1 MKPGRNDPCPCGSG
15 RKYKQC
21 CLAKTDTLAPEEMTW
36 RRVRRA
42 TEKLGAGLLREAER
56 HFGPAAIGEA
66 WEEFHGF
73 EIDEPFDDQSPYLPL
88 FFTWFLHD
96 WLPDP
101 HDTEVPEAA
110 QGVAVA
116 QAYLGRL
123 GDRLD
128 PLTRR
133 YVEACCATPFSFHE
147 VIDCRPGHGFGLR
160 DVLLGTEVE
169 AIEKRGSQFVE
180 PGDLLFAKVVAI
192 EGIALVE
199 GMGPVAIP
207 PARKPAIIELRK
219 QLGTQE
225 SLFGVETLRE
235 FDLELRSLFLD
246 IADAQLNP
254 PLPELQNTD
263 GDPLELHTLIY
274 DLDSPDEAIA
284 RLADLAAGVAEPDV
298 ERDAEGGLVHAEI
311 IWARR
316 GNRMQKS
323 WDNTTLGH
331 LRIEGKRLSAEVNSA
346 KRAARLSKLIE
357 QRLGETARARPS
369 IVQSVQSMLDRE
381 PAPQEEAQRLRRD
394 EEQAELAARPEVQAA
409 MREHLRRHY
418 RNWIDE
424 KIPALGNRT
433 PRKAAR
439 DRDGREAVEALIA
452 QIERDGA
459 RTSPPLDAEI
469 VREMRETLGLTTPHG
484 QG

>member
-15 RKYKQC
+15 RKYKHC
-21 CLAKTDTLAPEEMTW
+21 CLSKAETLAPEEMTW

-56 HFGPAAIGEA
+56 HFGSAAIDEA

-73 EIDEPFDDQSPYLPL
+73 ENDEPFDDQSPYLSL
-88 FFTWFLHD
+88 FFAWFLHD

-101 HDTEVPEAA
+101 LDTEVPEAA
-110 QGVAVA
+110 HGITVA
-116 QAYLGRL
+116 QAYLKRL

-128 PLTRR
+128 PIARR
-133 YVEACCATPFSFHE
+133 YVEACCAAPFSFHE
-147 VIDCRPGHGFGLR
+147 IVDCRSGHGFRLR
-160 DVLLGTEVE
+160 DVLLGTEIDV
-169 AIEKRGSQFVE
+169 IEKSGSQFVE

-219 QLGTQE
+219 DLGTQE
-225 SLFGVETLRE
+225 SLFGIETLRE
-235 FDLELRSLFLD
+235 FDFELRALFLD
-246 IADAQLNP
+246 LADAQLNP

-263 GDPLELHTLIY
+263 GDPLEMHTLIY
-274 DLDSPDEAIA
+274 DLDAPDEAVA

-298 ERDAEGGLVHAEI
+298 ERDVGGGLVRAEI
-311 IWARR
+311 VWARR
-316 GNRMQKS
+316 GNRTQKS

-331 LRIEGKRLSAEVNSA
+331 IRIEGRRLNAEVNSA
-346 KRAARLSKLIE
+346 KRAARLRKLIE
-357 QRLGETARARPS
+357 QRLGETAHARPS

-381 PAPQEEAQRLRRD
+381 PTPQEEERRRRRE

-409 MREHLRRHY
+409 MREHLRGYY
-418 RNWIDE
+418 RNWIDV
-424 KIPALGNRT
+424 KIPALGNRS
-433 PRKAAR
+433 PRKAVR

-452 QIERDGA
+452 QMERDGA
-459 RTSPPLDAEI
+459 RLIPPLDPDI
-469 VREMRETLGLTTPHG
+469 VREVRETLGLATG
-484 QG
+484 G